1 MRVSDKVSAIGGV
14 ASSIDAREI
23 DTPSST
29 DTRGIDAKD
38 VAAQKMATMK
48 KRALLIEEDFSS

>member
-1 MRVSDKVSAIGGV
+1 MRVSDKMSAAGGA
-14 ASSIDAREI
+14 ASSIEAREI
-23 DTPSST
+23 DAPSST

>member
-1 MRVSDKVSAIGGV
+1 MRVSDKVWTIGGA
-14 ASSIDAREI
+14 ASVIDAREI
-23 DTPSST
+23 DAPSST

-48 KRALLIEEDFSS
+48 KRALLIDEDFSS